1 LSITDGSVL
10 SGDCLVIPG
19 EELDLDW
26 VLLFLE
32 EGYRFEGTRLDG
44 YPVILVQL
52 KPLEIDVSRSKG
64 KRKLTE
70 ASS

>member
-1 LSITDGSVL
+1 ML

>member
-1 LSITDGSVL
+1 MSITDGSVL